1 MVAQRIM
8 HACPSLRSG
17 SGACTSV
24 RGLTFK
30 LQRDSWVQYT
40 HPGLPADGGVN
51 GCPVLVEAVVIG
63 GGGCREEGK
72 CARRSH

>member
-1 MVAQRIM
+1 M
-8 HACPSLRSG
+8 HAHRYGLDP
-17 SGACTSV
+17 V
-24 RGLTFK
+24 RVHPYGVLTFK

-63 GGGCREEGK
+63 GGGYREEGK

>member
-8 HACPSLRSG
+8 HACPSLR
-17 SGACTSV
+17 
-24 RGLTFK
+24 GLTFK
-30 LQRDSWVQYT
+30 LQRDSWLQCT
-40 HPGLPADGGVN
+40 HPGLPALQMGELMGG
-51 GCPVLVEAVVIG
+51 PVLVEAVVIG